1 LRKEAADKM
10 SLNVTTIGFDANDTL
25 RHNERFFQLTQAHF
39 AGLLSGFCKATDLM
53 ENLL

>member
-25 RHNERFFQLTQAHF
+25 WHNGRFFQLTKAHF
-39 AGLLSGFCKATDLM
+39 AGLHSESCEATDLM